1 MVQARTV
8 KTELICAEADL
19 DSPAWCV
26 KLEMST
32 SQKHRDFVTEP
43 IGEKLVTDLP
53 GIGEK
58 LGERLEAKGFE
69 KAYTVLGQFLLLRR
83 DEELFK
89 EWLKEACGAN
99 AKQAGDC
106 YTALR
111 DWCGSFIFWHV

>member
-1 MVQARTV
+1 
-8 KTELICAEADL
+8 
-19 DSPAWCV
+19 
-26 KLEMST
+26 MST

-99 AKQAGDC
+99 AKQAASVLNQTHWNLC
-106 YTALR
+106 SHPESAFHTSH
-111 DWCGSFIFWHV
+111 C